1 MVGCEGLFLQPSGSF
16 TCCVCASRVWR
27 SSCVCRFYSS
37 TAAERE
43 NAMGRGDGEDNGSR
57 IGRSLSH
64 LCAIPPVSP
73 PRTTHLCPCIIAPDN
88 NSHSFLLAT
97 VRQKSNCSQ
106 PPVPATFRRSAAFR
120 SSYIALQR
128 STLARS
134 LEPNVTWMQYV
145 MQNDLSRGLHLPIS
159 IEMSNKY
166 YNPIK
171 VKKKGKIHPFIVFA
185 VTEATRLY
193 LC

>member
-1 MVGCEGLFLQPSGSF
+1 MRGNYSCSHQGASLAA
-16 TCCVCASRVWR
+16 CARVAYGAAAVIR
-27 SSCVCRFYSS
+27 RFDSS

-43 NAMGRGDGEDNGSR
+43 HAVGRRDGEDNGSR

-64 LCAIPPVSP
+64 PCAK
-73 PRTTHLCPCIIAPDN
+73 HLCPCVIAPDN

-97 VRQKSNCSQ
+97 VRQKSNRSQ
-106 PPVPATFRRSAAFR
+106 PPVPATFRRSAAYR
-120 SSYIALQR
+120 SSNIALQC

-159 IEMSNKY
+159 IEMSNT
-166 YNPIK
+166 I
-171 VKKKGKIHPFIVFA
+171 F
-185 VTEATRLY
+185 R
-193 LC
+193 